1 MTNYDKFMSI
11 KKEFW
16 LDSDDSIIL
25 VWNMGGHVRQGR
37 LQFGYSSAGKS
48 MSTKPCWKGWC
59 RNCHVELSC
68 GSEACEAVHTI
79 THTHTYSSP
88 YFQNWWS
95 SSTRVLL
102 TIFSELVIS
111 GFSKSRISVYHFL
124 KYVFVI
130 WSTRYTVSPGIWW
143 FSRLPHLTSN
153 GCIVS
158 TNLLGTRN
166 QWERHQRK
174 KQSVVHVW
182 SHTYG

>member
-1 MTNYDKFMSI
+1 MINSWVS
-11 KKEFW
+11 KKNSRFCWFDHFGMCETW
-16 LDSDDSIIL
+16 GALETLAKVGMVTVLRASQCQR
-25 VWNMGGHVRQGR
+25 NHVGKDGVGIVMWKWS
-37 LQFGYSSAGKS
+37 LWSS
-48 MSTKPCWKGWC
+48 T
-59 RNCHVELSC
+59 HDY
-68 GSEACEAVHTI
+68 
-79 THTHTYSSP
+79 THTHSSP

-111 GFSKSRISVYHFL
+111 GFSKSRISVYQFL